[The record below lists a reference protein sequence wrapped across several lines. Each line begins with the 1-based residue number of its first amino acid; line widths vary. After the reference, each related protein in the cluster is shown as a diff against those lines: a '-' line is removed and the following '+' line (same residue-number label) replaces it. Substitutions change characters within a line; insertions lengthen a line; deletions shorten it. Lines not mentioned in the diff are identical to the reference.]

1 MNRPELKR
9 MLEYVREGDILYVES
24 FSRLARSLLDL
35 LSIVD
40 TLQKKNVDFVS
51 LKENIDT
58 TTPAGRLQLVLFGA
72 IAEFERETIRE
83 RQQEGI
89 KLALAEKRP
98 YGRPK
103 AQVTD
108 NLRNAYLQWK
118 RGNITAIKAME
129 KAGVKRT
136 TFYKLVKEL
145 DKEYKGLPLFKE

>member
-1 MNRPELKR
+1 MQYCENSLTITIKQE
-9 MLEYVREGDILYVES
+9 ILGEIGRNNMV
-24 FSRLARSLLDL
+24 RSLMDL

-40 TLQKKNVDFVS
+40 TLKKKNVNFVS

-58 TTPAGRLQLVLFGA
+58 TTPAGHLQLVLFGA

-89 KLALAEKRP
+89 KLALDEKRP

-108 NLRNAYLQWK
+108 KLRNAYLQWK
-118 RGNITAIKAME
+118 KGNITAIQAMD

-136 TFYKLVKEL
+136 TFYKLVKQL
-145 DKEYKGLPLFKE
+145 DEEYKGTPLFKD